1 MTKSL
6 ICRKSWSPASATY
19 GRTERIGRRSIDGL
33 TSEPFA
39 LDFAFRPHARSVVE
53 RRGRIEERP
62 IEALTGGAVG
72 AEPVQFLETDGASEF
87 VEVRPAPRLREEV
100 VEDLRAAALAEHER
114 VWNRPDPAL
123 FALAVRVRADALGGP
138 PLDALE
144 LEQLTRNALARS
156 LEALGAR
163 PRPKAVRGLDA
174 QRLDRVTDFVE
185 AHLDGDLR
193 LAALADVAAVSRHHF
208 ARMFLRAA
216 GMTPHAFVAAR
227 RVERAAEAIRAGTS
241 VAQAAA
247 SVGYAPGHRFRTAF
261 AAQFARSPS
270 RYAQMVQRSPA
281 AARSAA
287 GPLEDAVSG

>member
-1 MTKSL
+1 MAKRL
-6 ICRKSWSPASATY
+6 IYRRTWVSAGTTY
-19 GRTERIGRRSIDGL
+19 GRTDRVGRRSIDGL
-33 TSEPFA
+33 TSAPFA
-39 LDFAFRPHARSVVE
+39 LDFAFRPHARTVVE
-53 RRGRIEERP
+53 CHGRIEERP
-62 IEALTGGAVG
+62 IETLTGGAVG
-72 AEPVQFLETDGASEF
+72 AEPVRFLETDGASEF
-87 VEVRPAPRLREEV
+87 VEVRPATRLRDEV
-100 VEDLRAAALAEHER
+100 VEDLRATALAEHER

-123 FALAVRVRADALGGP
+123 FVLAVRVRADALGGP

-174 QRLDRVTDFVE
+174 QRLDRVTDFVD

-208 ARMFLRAA
+208 ARMFLLAA
-216 GMTPHAFVAAR
+216 GLTPHAFVAAR
-227 RVERAAEAIRAGTS
+227 RMERAAEAIRAGTR

-247 SVGYAPGHRFRTAF
+247 CVGYAPGHRFRAAF

-270 RYAQMVQRSPA
+270 RYAQMVRRSPGA
-281 AARSAA
+281 A
-287 GPLEDAVSG
+287 